1 MRIRWF
7 VARVALALMVA
18 ITSCLVS
25 AGVTSSTLAQGGQSA
40 QPKVSPDEQKLA
52 EGIMAA
58 LDSAAKLKAAAEF
71 IQKYPRSSLRGR
83 VAQGMAD
90 EINGVAEASQKLSL
104 AQNYQTI
111 FNETSERELA
121 VRLLINAYG
130 AAQRSEEAFT
140 AGSQFLAKNP
150 DSVRVLVM
158 LMLMGADQ
166 AKLKNTK
173 FVEQSIQYGSKAIEL
188 LEANKKPADMDDV
201 SWQHYKAVLPG
212 MYQSMGVLNLLKGN
226 LAEAKIRLTKAVEMA
241 PLDPFN
247 YLFFSSA
254 LNEEYQSGAKRYL
267 AMPDGPAKADEL
279 QKVLSSLDRV
289 IDAYAHMLALSE
301 GNDRLQPVRQQYLQ
315 DLESYY
321 KYRHNNST
329 EGMQQLIDKYKV
341 PAK

>member
-1 MRIRWF
+1 MLKTMRLRSI
-7 VARVALALMVA
+7 VMALALV
-18 ITSCLVS
+18 L
-25 AGVTSSTLAQGGQSA
+25 AGGCPALSVLAQGGPSA
-40 QPKVSPDEQKLA
+40 QAKVSPDEQKLA
-52 EGIMAA
+52 EGIVAA
-58 LDSAAKLKAAAEF
+58 ADSTAKLNAAVEF
-71 IQKYPRSSLRGR
+71 LRKYPNSSLRGR
-83 VAQGMAD
+83 VAQEMAD
-90 EINGVAEASQKLSL
+90 EINSVADASQKLSL

-111 FNETSERELA
+111 FNKPSERELT
-121 VRLLINAYG
+121 VRLLINACG
-130 AAQRSEEAFT
+130 AAQRIEEAFT
-140 AGSQFLAKNP
+140 AGSQFLAQKP
-150 DSVRVLVM
+150 DSVRVLVV

-173 FVEQSIQYGSKAIEL
+173 FVEPSIQYGAHAIEL
-188 LEANKKPADMDDV
+188 LEANKMPADMDDL
-201 SWQHYKAVLPG
+201 SWQQYKAVLPG
-212 MYQSMGVLNLLKGN
+212 IYQSMGVLNLLKGN

-254 LNEEYQSGAKRYL
+254 LNEEYQNGAKRYL
-267 AMPDGPAKADEL
+267 AMPDGPTKADEL

-301 GNDRLQPVRQQYLQ
+301 GNQRIEQARQQMRQ

-321 KYRHNNST
+321 KYRHNNSA